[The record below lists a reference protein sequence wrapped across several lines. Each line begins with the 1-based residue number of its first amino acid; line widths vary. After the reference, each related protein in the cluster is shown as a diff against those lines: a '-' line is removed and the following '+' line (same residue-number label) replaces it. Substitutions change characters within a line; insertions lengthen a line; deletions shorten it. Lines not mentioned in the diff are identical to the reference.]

1 MNKNPANPI
10 PIAIIDDHT
19 LFRQGLISL
28 LSEYPEI
35 DIVFEAADGLEMQQR
50 FATARVIPEV
60 ILMDIT
66 MPVMDGFAATAWVR
80 QQYPDIHVLALSMR
94 EDDKA
99 IIRMLRSGAGG
110 YLLKESKA
118 LELLNAIK
126 TITEHGHFLNDLVT
140 LRLLRNLQS
149 NSNSAGGTELELSNN
164 ELKFLQLYCS
174 ELTYKEI
181 ADQMNLSPHTIDNY
195 RQEIFQRFH
204 IKSRTGLVLFAL
216 RNELISL

>member
-1 MNKNPANPI
+1 MNTSQPI

-28 LSEYPEI
+28 LSEFPEL
-35 DIVFEAADGLEMQQR
+35 DIIFEASDGRDMQQR
-50 FATARVIPEV
+50 FSSARAVPEV

-80 QQYPDIHVLALSMR
+80 QHYPEMHILALSMR

-118 LELLNAIK
+118 LEVLNAIK
-126 TITEHGHFLNDLVT
+126 TIREHGHFLNDLVT
-140 LRLLRNLQS
+140 LRLLRNLQNNATS
-149 NSNSAGGTELELSNN
+149 GAGLELSNN
-164 ELKFLQLYCS
+164 ELKFLQLCCS